1 MDAHERRRETRV
13 DVRMPLRFRPLANL
27 NVPEQKA
34 ESENVSPLG
43 VYLTTDFPLTV
54 GALVVLWMTMPTQ
67 MTASGESRDVRCV
80 ARVMHAEPTGRLVR
94 KVGVG
99 LRIES
104 FASAARAE
112 RWAS

>member
-13 DVRMPLRFRPLANL
+13 DVRIPLRFRPMANL

-34 ESENVSPLG
+34 ESVNVSPLG
-43 VYLTTDFPLTV
+43 VYFTTDFPLAV
-54 GALVVLWMTMPTQ
+54 GARLVLWMTMPPQ
-67 MTASGESRDVRCV
+67 VTAGESRDVRCV
-80 ARVMHAEPTGRLVR
+80 ARVVHVEPTGRLVR

-104 FASAARAE
+104 FASAARVE

>member
-1 MDAHERRRETRV
+1 MDANERRRETRV
-13 DVRMPLRFRPLANL
+13 DVRVPLRFRPVANP

-34 ESENVSPLG
+34 ESVNVSSRG
-43 VYLTTDFPLTV
+43 MYFTTDFPMKV
-54 GALVVLWMTMPTQ
+54 GAELVLWMTMPAQ
-67 MTASGESRDVRCV
+67 VTASGARDVRCV
-80 ARVMHAEPTGRLVR
+80 ARVVHVEPTGRLVR

-104 FASAARAE
+104 VAAAARIE